1 MDLGTK
7 GFPRRSLASL
17 GARVPA
23 NTKECRQGA
32 EVANPLLQCQSTLP
46 PSLLCH
52 AVILCLPALSRVP
65 KSTGGLVSNVF
76 LQILGSSLVQGCFIR
91 LLLSFSQCML
101 VSADFIEVS
110 ISFHLS
116 L

>member
-1 MDLGTK
+1 MGLGTK
-7 GFPRRSLASL
+7 GFPQKFLASL

-23 NTKECRQGA
+23 NTKKCRQGG
-32 EVANPLLQCQSTLP
+32 EVANLLLLCQSTPP
-46 PSLLCH
+46 PSLLCY
-52 AVILCLPALSRVP
+52 AIILSLPALSRVP
-65 KSTGGLVSNVF
+65 KSTWGLVSNVF

-91 LLLSFSQCML
+91 LLLNLSQCIL
-101 VSADFIEVS
+101 ASANFIEVS

>member
-1 MDLGTK
+1 MGLGTK
-7 GFPRRSLASL
+7 GFPQKFLASL

-23 NTKECRQGA
+23 NTKKCRQGG
-32 EVANPLLQCQSTLP
+32 EVANLLLLCQSTPP
-46 PSLLCH
+46 PSLLCY
-52 AVILCLPALSRVP
+52 AIILSLPALSRVP

-91 LLLSFSQCML
+91 LLLNLSQCIL
-101 VSADFIEVS
+101 ASANFIEVS

>member
-1 MDLGTK
+1 MGLGTK
-7 GFPRRSLASL
+7 GFPRKFLASL

-23 NTKECRQGA
+23 NTKKCRQGG
-32 EVANPLLQCQSTLP
+32 EVANLLLLCQSTPP
-46 PSLLCH
+46 PSLLCY
-52 AVILCLPALSRVP
+52 AIILSLPALSRVP

-91 LLLSFSQCML
+91 LLLNLSQCIL
-101 VSADFIEVS
+101 ASANFIEVS

>member
-1 MDLGTK
+1 MGLGTK
-7 GFPRRSLASL
+7 GFPRKFLVSL

-23 NTKECRQGA
+23 NTKKCRQGG
-32 EVANPLLQCQSTLP
+32 EVANLLLLCQSTPP
-46 PSLLCH
+46 PSLLCY
-52 AVILCLPALSRVP
+52 AIILSLPALSRVP

-91 LLLSFSQCML
+91 LLLSFSQCIL
-101 VSADFIEVS
+101 ASANFIEVS

>member
-23 NTKECRQGA
+23 NTKECRQGG
-32 EVANPLLQCQSTLP
+32 EVANLLLQCQSIP
-46 PSLLCH
+46 PLSLLCH
-52 AVILCLPALSRVP
+52 AVILCHPALSRVP

-76 LQILGSSLVQGCFIR
+76 FRYLAVPLCRVV
-91 LLLSFSQCML
+91 LLDFS
-101 VSADFIEVS
+101 
-110 ISFHLS
+110 
-116 L
+116 